1 MLEIHVGSMQPVR
14 VFPEVLRS
22 SLIERS
28 LSLSNSWKQFSFNP
42 EKMVGVV
49 NSGIERLSDI
59 VIHATH
65 VFL

>member
-1 MLEIHVGSMQPVR
+1 MQPVR
-14 VFPEVLRS
+14 YISEVLRS

-28 LSLSNSWKQFSFNP
+28 LTLSNFWKQVGFNP

-49 NSGIERLSDI
+49 NSGIERLSGI